1 MEPAAAS
8 LPTDRGSF
16 RIQLQRLHEHMTQRK
31 AHGVLRFA
39 LHYNGQGAA
48 KIIIEGLVVEILL

>member
-1 MEPAAAS
+1 
-8 LPTDRGSF
+8 
-16 RIQLQRLHEHMTQRK
+16 MTQRK